1 MNAEIK
7 LLYLKRLCGQC
18 LSTGGRGQNPTE
30 VGEELHLKET
40 QLDANRESGKALSK
54 DDGAQKQAGTAPAPA
69 VGLSGELLQ
78 ERAMRGLLQKAKY
91 ALAQQS
97 KQQQL
102 HAGGGSATDA
112 AANSLH
118 SRLGEAELVR
128 LNARLLEVCSVPRPG
143 ASSALAPLAQPVRH
157 KRRHC

>member
-1 MNAEIK
+1 MW
-7 LLYLKRLCGQC
+7 
-18 LSTGGRGQNPTE
+18 TGGHRQSPTE
-30 VGEELHLKET
+30 VGDEPHLKET
-40 QLDANRESGKALSK
+40 QLDANPGSGEALS
-54 DDGAQKQAGTAPAPA
+54 DDQGAQKQTGTVPVPAP
-69 VGLSGELLQ
+69 GLSSELLQ
-78 ERAMRGLLQKAKY
+78 ERTLRGLLQKAKY

-112 AANSLH
+112 AAISLH

-143 ASSALAPLAQPVRH
+143 AYPQRTT
-157 KRRHC
+157 C